1 MFQTERL
8 PQMRRQLQLVHVLFM
23 HLLQLTGARND
34 GKFETTKDNT
44 TKSYQITFDSLATLF
59 M

>member
-1 MFQTERL
+1 
-8 PQMRRQLQLVHVLFM
+8 MRRQLQLVHVLFM